1 MKKIVFILFLAS
13 FVDCSLAKQQER
25 SVVNFFNFFLYEEG
39 VSLSDCRLNEKP
51 LKKIPFIYYEF
62 YCEDTNLNGSGC
74 FFAIPRDTSVWKIS
88 DEENERKIKKEE
100 KYQQTLAME
109 KEAVR
114 FLFSQRTVLVD
125 KFDLYVFYV
134 PQKYIKVVPNGLA
147 KDDGTIADYYYESDN
162 SIISVYQYKNGAW
175 VKNGEFKSK
184 GETTRTA
191 GVLFAEKLL
200 KKKFFQ

>member
-1 MKKIVFILFLAS
+1 MRKIVFILFLVS
-13 FVDCSLAKQQER
+13 FADCSLAKQQET
-25 SVVNFFNFFLYEEG
+25 SAVNFFDFFLYEEG
-39 VSLSDCRLNEKP
+39 VSLSDCKLNEKP

-74 FFAIPRDTSVWKIS
+74 FFAIPKDTSVWKIS
-88 DEENERKIKKEE
+88 DEENKKNIKREE
-100 KYQQTLAME
+100 KYQQTLARE

-114 FLFSQRTVLVD
+114 FLFSQRTVLAN

-134 PQKYIKVVPNGLA
+134 PQKYIKVLPDGLS

-162 SIISVYQYKNGAW
+162 SIISVYQYKDGVW
-175 VKNGEFKSK
+175 IKNGEFKSK

-191 GVLFAEKLL
+191 GMLFAEKLL